1 MYSACQFNSR
11 TIKAMEGGEEAV
23 LQMKNNQFY
32 GISINID
39 VQLKKMNATERPQN
53 SGWYMY

>member
-1 MYSACQFNSR
+1 M
-11 TIKAMEGGEEAV
+11 IKAMEGGEEAV

-39 VQLKKMNATERPQN
+39 VRLKKNECNRKTPKQWLVHVLN
-53 SGWYMY
+53 N